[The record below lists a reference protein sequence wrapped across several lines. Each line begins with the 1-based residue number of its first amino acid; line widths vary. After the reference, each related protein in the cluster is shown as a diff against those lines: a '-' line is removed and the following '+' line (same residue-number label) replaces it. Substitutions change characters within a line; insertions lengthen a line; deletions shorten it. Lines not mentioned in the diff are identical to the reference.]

1 MIMITIMIMMR
12 RIIIFSNYDQDENFD
27 KTLSTSNQMS
37 SYHDHDYDYD
47 DQSVINYDQNE
58 VFDETRIRIMIIM
71 IREFTIIMS
80 KMRILMTT
88 MRITLGGLPSP
99 S

>member
-1 MIMITIMIMMR
+1 MIMMR
-12 RIIIFSNYDQDENFD
+12 RIIISNYDQDENFD

>member
-1 MIMITIMIMMR
+1 MMITIMIMMR
-12 RIIIFSNYDQDENFD
+12 RIIISNYDQDENFD

>member
-1 MIMITIMIMMR
+1 MMITIMIMMR
-12 RIIIFSNYDQDENFD
+12 RIIISNYDQDENFD
-27 KTLSTSNQMS
+27 KTLSTSSRMS